1 MNKIVL
7 LILTI
12 LIVCLGYQ
20 SVQGVKNGASYPA
33 DTISLTLERS
43 IELGFRNNKELQVA
57 KERVKEAQAYVEE
70 ASTAFMP
77 QLTGEMG
84 YTRLDIAPF
93 FPTAKFAQLGG
104 GSMPPDDSGDIP
116 KKITI
121 GLPDNYSAALTL
133 QQPIFTGGKL
143 VDSYK
148 ISKMAKLSTES
159 DLQRTNNELIFEIKK
174 AYWHVINAQE
184 LEKVAKESTLQLEA
198 HLEDLQS
205 MYEAGLVATNELL
218 RTKVRYSET
227 KLLHLKA
234 RHAVRLVKK
243 QFCDVVGI
251 PLDSEVNF
259 LTKAEYLP
267 HDIIQIDTAIEE
279 GLANRPEITTLE
291 YQKMMA
297 KGEVEIHR
305 KGYLPDVFFLANL
318 GYNYPDREY
327 NKDFYTTWNI
337 GIYAQMNI
345 FDWGKNASKTQQAR
359 SRLAQLDITRQR
371 IMDLITLDVS
381 KTHLALV
388 EVSKE
393 IEVTSESVE
402 QAEENLRVT
411 HEKFKEGLTTNT
423 ELLDAQIML
432 IRAKAAYSNAI
443 TGYLIAEADLER
455 AIGRTGR

>member
-1 MNKIVL
+1 MNKVVL

-12 LIVCLGYQ
+12 LIVCLGYP
-20 SVQGVKNGASYPA
+20 SAKGVKNGASYPA

-174 AYWHVINAQE
+174 AYWNVINA
-184 LEKVAKESTLQLEA
+184 
-198 HLEDLQS
+198 
-205 MYEAGLVATNELL
+205 
-218 RTKVRYSET
+218 
-227 KLLHLKA
+227 
-234 RHAVRLVKK
+234 
-243 QFCDVVGI
+243 
-251 PLDSEVNF
+251 
-259 LTKAEYLP
+259 
-267 HDIIQIDTAIEE
+267 IE
-279 GLANRPEITTLE
+279 NC
-291 YQKMMA
+291 
-297 KGEVEIHR
+297 
-305 KGYLPDVFFLANL
+305 
-318 GYNYPDREY
+318 
-327 NKDFYTTWNI
+327 
-337 GIYAQMNI
+337 
-345 FDWGKNASKTQQAR
+345 AS
-359 SRLAQLDITRQR
+359 
-371 IMDLITLDVS
+371 
-381 KTHLALV
+381 
-388 EVSKE
+388 
-393 IEVTSESVE
+393 
-402 QAEENLRVT
+402 
-411 HEKFKEGLTTNT
+411 
-423 ELLDAQIML
+423 
-432 IRAKAAYSNAI
+432 
-443 TGYLIAEADLER
+443 
-455 AIGRTGR
+455 